1 MKTATTTVA
10 VVGAAFLAACGGG
23 AAGDRAARHEPVP
36 PSSDTVL
43 AQAEAQATSTPR
55 SKPRAAHHRRATVRP
70 TAGHSRGTKA
80 RKPTAARPVRTLLRA
95 LTAKPHA
102 HSRPAAQGQSLLAR
116 VLKQH
121 HAATPRPIA
130 PAKPAPGQGL
140 LSSVT
145 NQLHNKK

>member
-1 MKTATTTVA
+1 LKPATTTVA
-10 VVGAAFLAACGGG
+10 VAAAAFLAACGG
-23 AAGDRAARHEPVP
+23 AGDRAARHEPVP
-36 PSSDTVL
+36 PSSGTVL

-70 TAGHSRGTKA
+70 AAGNSRGTKA
-80 RKPTAARPVRTLLRA
+80 RKPAAARPVRTLLRA